1 MADYVFLVL
10 GIVAIGGIISIAGI
24 VTDYRTK
31 QSKLKIEELKH
42 EIELE
47 KIRKDNYIVESEKI
61 RLEIEQTRQQ
71 LLVDQST
78 LIDSQS
84 KEKS

>member
-1 MADYVFLVL
+1 MADYVFMIL

-24 VTDYRTK
+24 ISDYRNK
-31 QSKLKIEELKH
+31 ESKLKVEALKH

-47 KIRKDNYIVESEKI
+47 KLRKDSYIVETEKI

-71 LLVDQST
+71 LLGDQSN
-78 LIDSQS
+78 LIETQS

>member
-24 VTDYRTK
+24 VTDYRNK
-31 QSKLKIEELKH
+31 QSKLKIEALKH

-47 KIRKDNYIVESEKI
+47 KIRKDNYLVETEKI

-84 KEKS
+84 KEKP